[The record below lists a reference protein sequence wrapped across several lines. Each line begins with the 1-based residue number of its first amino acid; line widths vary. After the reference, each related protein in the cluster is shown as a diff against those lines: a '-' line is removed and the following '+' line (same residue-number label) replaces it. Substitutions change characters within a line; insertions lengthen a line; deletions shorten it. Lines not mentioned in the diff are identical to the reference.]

1 VLLDGVEL
9 DFADDADELDFEL
22 EDFVG
27 VGEAVLA
34 IAANNTLGGL
44 DVLLVLVALS
54 LAFGH
59 VGEAREVVGVA
70 CLIGDDVEWKVFRLD
85 RGLLLVCLEDDV
97 FSFKVDEGFM
107 LGETLVLDTLVLEI
121 LVLETFCAG
130 VDLLEALLVLLV
142 GITLRRRVVEI
153 VLNDVLT
160 SGKLLTVVRAV
171 LEVLVALADE
181 LDLPIELDLL
191 LEAGCRVEGVF
202 LVTLEVF
209 IVELGLCFGVLV
221 DLLVED
227 ELLWYVLVGLVAKE
241 VFQVVLGLTVELCRV
256 EVTLVVDV

>member
-1 VLLDGVEL
+1 
-9 DFADDADELDFEL
+9 
-22 EDFVG
+22 
-27 VGEAVLA
+27 
-34 IAANNTLGGL
+34 
-44 DVLLVLVALS
+44 
-54 LAFGH
+54 
-59 VGEAREVVGVA
+59 
-70 CLIGDDVEWKVFRLD
+70 
-85 RGLLLVCLEDDV
+85 V
-97 FSFKVDEGFM
+97 FSLKVDEGFM
-107 LGETLVLDTLVLEI
+107 LGETLVLET

-142 GITLRRRVVEI
+142 GITLRRRVVEV
-153 VLNDVLT
+153 VLNDVLI
-160 SGKLLTVVRAV
+160 SGRLLTVVRAV

-181 LDLPIELDLL
+181 LDLPSELDLL